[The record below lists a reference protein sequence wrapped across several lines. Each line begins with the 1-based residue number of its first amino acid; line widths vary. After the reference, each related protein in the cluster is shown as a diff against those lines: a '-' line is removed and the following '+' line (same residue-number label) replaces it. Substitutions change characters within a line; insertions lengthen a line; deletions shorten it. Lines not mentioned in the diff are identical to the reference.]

1 MSSTPDTPAATTPA
15 NPRKRSSTKVR
26 LVQAAALA
34 AVLVPLGTVAVESS
48 SITCSFNGGSGN
60 FCAGSGANQRVFDF
74 RPLGSGYKVVL
85 EFDNVHGQFEITMQD
100 FFTNQADLLSGGR
113 LANFSDHTCVTIHEF
128 TDCVDFHVAAPG
140 PSSST
145 WTGFYNMFIYW
156 DADTNAVFP
165 NGPGQRIRMLH
176 NMGSTP
182 GDAFDTDITINAS
195 YFPGSPSVIDPGI
208 GGRDN
213 NFQSFIVTQAP
224 IPEPATL
231 LLVGSGVG
239 ALLYNRRRR
248 RRSPDEH
255 ARS

>member
-1 MSSTPDTPAATTPA
+1 MSSTLSAQQTTTRA
-15 NPRKRSSTKVR
+15 HPRRRSSTKVR

-48 SITCSFNGGSGN
+48 SITCGFNGGSGN

-85 EFDNVHGQFEITMQD
+85 EFDNVNGQFDITIQD
-100 FFTNQADLLSGGR
+100 FFTNQATLQSGGR
-113 LANFSDHTCVTIHEF
+113 LSNFPGQTCVSIHEF
-128 TDCVDFHVAAPG
+128 TDCVDFHVTAPG
-140 PSSST
+140 PSAST

-156 DADTNAVFP
+156 DADTNALFP
-165 NGPGQRIRMLH
+165 NGNQRIRMLH
-176 NMGSTP
+176 NLGSTP
-182 GDAFDTDITINAS
+182 GNAFDTDITINGS

-213 NFQSFIVTQAP
+213 NFQSFIVTHAV
-224 IPEPATL
+224 PEPATL
-231 LLVGSGVG
+231 LLVGSGLG

-248 RRSPDEH
+248 RRGPDEH
-255 ARS
+255 AQS